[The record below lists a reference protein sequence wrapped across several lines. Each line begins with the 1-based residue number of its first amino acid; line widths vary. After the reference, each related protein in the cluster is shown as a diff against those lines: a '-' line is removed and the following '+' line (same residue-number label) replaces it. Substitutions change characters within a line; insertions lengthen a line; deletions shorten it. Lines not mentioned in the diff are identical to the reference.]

1 MLLLFMWSENKLQLQ
16 YLLVFQTAP
25 VQGTMKT
32 FRSMLVDTV
41 YTVRVIA
48 VSNHGASAPSD
59 SVQVA
64 TKCKIMFQLVYLCKM
79 KLRLVYL
86 YFHKILS

>member
-1 MLLLFMWSENKLQLQ
+1 M
-16 YLLVFQTAP
+16 FQTAP

-32 FRSMLVDTV
+32 FPNMLVDTV

-64 TKCKIMFQLVYLCKM
+64 TKCKIMFQLVYL
-79 KLRLVYL
+79 
-86 YFHKILS
+86 YFHKILSYQRCTKSQTKFI